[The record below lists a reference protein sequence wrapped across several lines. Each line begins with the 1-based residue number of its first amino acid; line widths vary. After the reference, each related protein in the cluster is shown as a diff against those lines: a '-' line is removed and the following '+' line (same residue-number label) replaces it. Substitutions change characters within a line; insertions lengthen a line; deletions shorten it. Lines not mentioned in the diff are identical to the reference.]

1 MMMMMTEWVSWD
13 GGIFSKSN
21 KDDDGEKYIVIDNEK
36 ESIKAIEATIRQQH
50 DSEISECKSIP
61 WENEAE

>member
-36 ESIKAIEATIRQQH
+36 ESIKAIEAMIRQQH
-50 DSEISECKSIP
+50 NSEI
-61 WENEAE
+61 N